1 MAQDEN
7 FTTSAAIA
15 VQHLTRHTGIACC
28 AVSRI
33 TAGRQVFLH
42 KVITHPKLSLDPW
55 VPFRESIC
63 TRMIEFDGPHVITDL
78 LDEPAYAR
86 IPLAMKLPVA
96 AYAGVPIVTRVIGER
111 GPMFGSLCVFHPEPQ
126 PDLSRHLPEIEAT
139 AIHLSK
145 LLERELEVVD
155 TERRMAREMLAR
167 EAGSREVWYD
177 ALVTEEDTATRY
189 GDAVS
194 ILMLE
199 VLDGGIASTID
210 IAFSVTRPTDLV
222 AKVSENAIGILAA
235 ECDLRGVQFLA
246 QKITNSARERGLQIA
261 LGYAT
266 RNPLMS
272 MDQTWLLADATLRP
286 LSETPTSSRSP
297 RASI

>member
-7 FTTSAAIA
+7 FTTSAAI
-15 VQHLTRHTGIACC
+15 VIQHLQRRTGMACC
-28 AVSRI
+28 VVTRI

-42 KVITHPKLSLDPW
+42 QVLADPRIALDPW

-96 AYAGVPIVTRVIGER
+96 AYAGVPIVTRIIGER
-111 GPMFGSLCVFHPEPQ
+111 GPMFGSLSAFDPEPQ
-126 PDLSRHLPEIEAT
+126 PNLASHLPEIEAS
-139 AIHLSK
+139 AIHLSR

-155 TERRMAREMLAR
+155 STRRKRREVLAGR
-167 EAGSREVWYD
+167 AATREVWCD
-177 ALVTEEDTATRY
+177 ALVAEEDYAARY

-194 ILMLE
+194 VAIIE
-199 VLDGGIASTID
+199 VLDGVLESAINVAL
-210 IAFSVTRPTDLV
+210 AATRPTDLV
-222 AKVSENAIGILAA
+222 AMVNDNAIGILAA
-235 ECDLRGVQFLA
+235 ECDLRGVQFLS
-246 QKITNSARERGLQIA
+246 QKVTKFARDKKLKLA

-266 RNPLMS
+266 RDPLMS
-272 MDQTWLLADATLRP
+272 MDQTWLLADATIRP
-286 LSETPTSSRSP
+286 LGEVSATARSP
-297 RASI
+297 RAAL